1 MISITFEA
9 GGDPEPASAILRTL
23 RDAGVPATFFLDGRW
38 AEANPG
44 LVRQM
49 ASDGHEIGN
58 HSYSHRDWT
67 ELGEEG
73 IRTDLEA
80 TERVVQS
87 LVPRIPKPWARP
99 PYGAVDARVLQ
110 VLESAG
116 YHAIYRD
123 AVDGGHWPGDTT
135 VASIRQR
142 SIDSAI
148 EGAVIVFHT
157 NSKDTAKALPEVL
170 SYLSSCGLQSCTLSE
185 LVPVPSPRL
194 ALHPD
199 FADLEIKTGYIRPGA
214 GGRWRSLN
222 LLELGAVYNREPN
235 LLQGVAE
242 SGGARLE
249 LVTGDP
255 CKPFEMPATE
265 RDGHILVL
273 AGELRCHFMA
283 SSGEE
288 LATVLA
294 RPGDLVL
301 WPGGT
306 GARLACS
313 KRWTGALLQP
323 TTGGR
328 GG

>member
-23 RDAGVPATFFLDGRW
+23 RVAGAPATFFIDGRW

-49 ASDGHEIGN
+49 TSDGHEIGN
-58 HSYSHRDWT
+58 HGYSHHDWT
-67 ELGEEG
+67 ELGEEE
-73 IRTDLEA
+73 IRADLEA

-87 LVPRIPKPWARP
+87 LVPSLPKPWARP

-110 VLESAG
+110 ILEGAG

-123 AVDGGHWPGDTT
+123 AVDGGHWPGETT

-157 NSKDTAKALPEVL
+157 NSMATATVLPEVI
-170 SYLSSCGLQSCTLSE
+170 SYLSSCGLQLCTLSE
-185 LVPVPSPRL
+185 LVPGPSPRL
-194 ALHPD
+194 VLHPD
-199 FADLEIKTGYIRPGA
+199 FADLEIKTGYIRPRA

-222 LLELGAVYNREPN
+222 LLELGAAYKREPN

-242 SGGARLE
+242 SGGASLE
-249 LVTGDP
+249 LLTGDP
-255 CKPFEMPATE
+255 YKPFEMPATG
-265 RDGHILVL
+265 RDGHLLVL
-273 AGELRCHFMA
+273 AGELRCHFTA

-301 WPGGT
+301 WPRGT

-313 KRWTGALLQP
+313 KRWTGALLHS
-323 TTGGR
+323 TIGGR